1 MTCHAMTTYMG
12 FNLFHY
18 LTRVITMI
26 IETYNF
32 GAQVLWYSIK

>member
-12 FNLFHY
+12 FNFFHY